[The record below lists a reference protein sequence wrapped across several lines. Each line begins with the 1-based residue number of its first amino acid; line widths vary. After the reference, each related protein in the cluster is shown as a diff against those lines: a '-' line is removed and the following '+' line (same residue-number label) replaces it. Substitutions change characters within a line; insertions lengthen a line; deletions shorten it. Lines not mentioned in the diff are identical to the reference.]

1 MENTIV
7 AISTASGNAGIG
19 IIRLSGK
26 NCFDILDKIFIP
38 KNKNKIKG
46 YSIKYGNIINP
57 ENNEIIDEVLVSYFI
72 SPNSFTKEN
81 MCEINSHGGMVIER
95 KILELC
101 LKNGAEL
108 AEPGEFTKR
117 AFLNGRINLLEAES
131 VEDLLESQ
139 TDNQSILAMNHLTGK
154 TTKLITSLREKLVGL
169 LSNIEVNIDYPEYVD
184 ELQITKEN
192 LTPILTEL
200 KTELEQIIKESK
212 NGELIKKG
220 INVAIIGKPNVGK
233 SSLLNALLEE
243 DKAIVTNISGTTR
256 DSIEGSLI
264 HKGILLNL
272 IDTAGIRDT
281 SDIVEKIGVEKSKEI
296 MKSADITILVLNNNE
311 KITSEE
317 KELLKQLETKN
328 NLVFIN
334 KNDLETK
341 LEPIKTKLPI
351 ILGSTINNEGIE
363 ELKDQ
368 IINNFGLENL
378 ESKKLNYLSNTR
390 QITLAKEALKNI
402 NNVIKDNEANIPIDM
417 LTIELKSAWEN
428 LGKII
433 GEYYEDELIDNIFKR
448 FCLGK

>member
-1 MENTIV
+1 M
-7 AISTASGNAGIG
+7 AISTNNIG
-19 IIRLSGK
+19 VGAINIIRMSGRESLNILSEVFSNK
-26 NCFDILDKIFIP
+26 KINNCKSHTIHY
-38 KNKNKIKG
+38 G
-46 YSIKYGNIINP
+46 YIVD
-57 ENNEIIDEVLVSYFI
+57 NNEKIDEVLVSVMFAPKTYTLEDI
-72 SPNSFTKEN
+72 V
-81 MCEINSHGGMVIER
+81 EINCHGGYAVTN
-95 KILELC
+95 KILEIL
-101 LKNGAEL
+101 LLHGARL

-154 TTKLITSLREKLVGL
+154 TTELITSLREKLVGL

-192 LTPILTEL
+192 LTPILTEV
-200 KTELEQIIKESK
+200 KNELEQIIKESK

-281 SDIVEKIGVEKSKEI
+281 SDVVEKIGVEKSKEI

-311 KITSEE
+311 KITSAEE
-317 KELLKQLETKN
+317 ELLKQLETKN

-334 KNDLETK
+334 KTDLETK

-351 ILGSTINNEGIE
+351 ILGSTIKKEGIE

-390 QITLAKEALKNI
+390 QITLAKEALNNI

>member
-1 MENTIV
+1 M
-7 AISTASGNAGIG
+7 AISTNNIGIG
-19 IIRLSGK
+19 AINIIRMSGK
-26 NCFDILDKIFIP
+26 ESFNILSEVFS
-38 KNKNKIKG
+38 NQKIKNCKSHTIHYG
-46 YSIKYGNIINP
+46 YIVD
-57 ENNEIIDEVLVSYFI
+57 NNEKIDEVLVSVMFAPKTYTLEDI
-72 SPNSFTKEN
+72 V
-81 MCEINSHGGMVIER
+81 EINCHGGYAVTN
-95 KILELC
+95 KILEIL
-101 LKNGAEL
+101 LLHGARL

-154 TTKLITSLREKLVGL
+154 TTELITSLREKLVGL

-192 LTPILTEL
+192 LTPILTEV
-200 KTELEQIIKESK
+200 KNELEQIIKESK

-281 SDIVEKIGVEKSKEI
+281 SDVVEKIGVEKSKEI

-311 KITSEE
+311 KITSAEE
-317 KELLKQLETKN
+317 ELLKQLETKN

-334 KNDLETK
+334 KTDLETK

-351 ILGSTINNEGIE
+351 ILGSTIKKEGIE

-390 QITLAKEALKNI
+390 QITLAKEALNNI

>member
-1 MENTIV
+1 M
-7 AISTASGNAGIG
+7 AISTNNIGIG
-19 IIRLSGK
+19 AINIIRMSGK
-26 NCFDILDKIFIP
+26 ESLNILSEVFS
-38 KNKNKIKG
+38 NQKIKNCKSHTIHYG
-46 YSIKYGNIINP
+46 YIID
-57 ENNEIIDEVLVSYFI
+57 NNEKIDEVLVSVMFAPKTYTLEDI
-72 SPNSFTKEN
+72 V
-81 MCEINSHGGMVIER
+81 EINCHGGYAVTN
-95 KILELC
+95 KILEIL
-101 LKNGAEL
+101 LLHGARL

-154 TTKLITSLREKLVGL
+154 TTELITSLREKLVGL

-192 LTPILTEL
+192 LTPILTEV

-233 SSLLNALLEE
+233 SSLLNALLEQ

-281 SDIVEKIGVEKSKEI
+281 SDVVEKIGVEKSKQI
-296 MKSADITILVLNNNE
+296 MKDADITILVLNNNE

-317 KELLKQLETKN
+317 QELLKQLETKN

-334 KNDLETK
+334 KTDLETK

-351 ILGSTINNEGIE
+351 ILGSTIKKEGIE

-402 NNVIKDNEANIPIDM
+402 NNVIKDNAANIPIDM

>member
-1 MENTIV
+1 M
-7 AISTASGNAGIG
+7 AISTNNIG
-19 IIRLSGK
+19 VGAINIIRMSGRESLNILSEVFSNK
-26 NCFDILDKIFIP
+26 KINNCKSHTIHY
-38 KNKNKIKG
+38 G
-46 YSIKYGNIINP
+46 YIVD
-57 ENNEIIDEVLVSYFI
+57 NNEKIDEVLVSVMFAPKTYTLEDI
-72 SPNSFTKEN
+72 V
-81 MCEINSHGGMVIER
+81 EINCHGGYAVTN
-95 KILELC
+95 KILEIL
-101 LKNGAEL
+101 LLHGARL

-154 TTKLITSLREKLVGL
+154 TTELITSLREKLVGL

-192 LTPILTEL
+192 LTPILTEV
-200 KTELEQIIKESK
+200 KTKLEQIIKESK

-281 SDIVEKIGVEKSKEI
+281 SDVVEKIGVEKSKEI

-311 KITSEE
+311 KITSAEE
-317 KELLKQLETKN
+317 ELLKQLETKN

-334 KNDLETK
+334 KTDLETK

-351 ILGSTINNEGIE
+351 ILGSTIKKEGIE

-390 QITLAKEALKNI
+390 QITLAKEALNNI

>member
-1 MENTIV
+1 MDDTIV
-7 AISTASGNAGIG
+7 AISTNNIGIG
-19 IIRLSGK
+19 AINIIRMSGK
-26 NCFDILDKIFIP
+26 ESLNILREVFS
-38 KNKNKIKG
+38 NQKIKNCKSHTIHYG
-46 YSIKYGNIINP
+46 YIID
-57 ENNEIIDEVLVSYFI
+57 NNEKIDEVLVSVMFAPKTYTLEDI
-72 SPNSFTKEN
+72 V
-81 MCEINSHGGMVIER
+81 EINCHGGYAVTN
-95 KILELC
+95 KILEIL
-101 LKNGAEL
+101 LLHGARL

-154 TTKLITSLREKLVGL
+154 TTELITSLREKLVGL

-192 LTPILTEL
+192 LTPILTEV

-233 SSLLNALLEE
+233 SSLLNALLEQ

-281 SDIVEKIGVEKSKEI
+281 SDVVEKIGVEKSKEI

-311 KITSEE
+311 KITNEE
-317 KELLKQLETKN
+317 EELLKQLETKN
-328 NLVFIN
+328 NIIFIN
-334 KNDLETK
+334 KTDLETK

-351 ILGSTINNEGIE
+351 ILGSTINKEGIE

-390 QITLAKEALKNI
+390 QITLAKEALNNI